1 MLPGDA
7 TAVLNLLSTSTMAR
21 FAARLPAVQFPDD
34 RTPSVLV
41 EVIVPGMSRLP
52 LRHMAGRAS
61 AFPPLELGAV
71 TDLRGPFSFLRHEC
85 GAPGQPYML
94 AVFR

>member
-1 MLPGDA
+1 MLAMLPGDA

-71 TDLRGPFSFLRHEC
+71 PET
-85 GAPGQPYML
+85 APASLCP
-94 AVFR
+94 R